1 MLEKLE
7 RLIFLYDFYG
17 PLLTE
22 RQKQAIELYYEA
34 DLSLSEVAQQMAITR
49 QGVYDLLKRTEHALE
64 DYESKLRLATRFQE
78 DRRKIEEA
86 YRILNQVEISKQ
98 PWVQE
103 TAQILAE
110 VLEIDGSPEGSDAGG
125 I

>member
-7 RLIFLYDFYG
+7 RLILLYDFYG

-34 DLSLSEVAQQMAITR
+34 DLGLSEVAQQMGITR
-49 QGVYDLLKRTEHALE
+49 QGVYDLLKRTERALE
-64 DYESKLRLATRFQE
+64 EYELRLRLAARFQE
-78 DRRKIEEA
+78 DRKKIGKA
-86 YRILNQVEISKQ
+86 YRILNRAEFRGQ
-98 PWVQE
+98 PRVQE
-103 TAQILAE
+103 TVQILAE
-110 VLEIDGSPEGSDAGG
+110 VLEIDSSPEGSDTGG

>member
-1 MLEKLE
+1 MEKLE

-22 RQKQAIELYYEA
+22 RQRQAIELHYEA
-34 DLSLSEVAQQMAITR
+34 DLGLSEVAHQMGITR

-64 DYESKLRLATRFQE
+64 EYESRLLLAARFQE
-78 DRRKIEEA
+78 DRKKIEEA
-86 YRILNQVEISKQ
+86 YRLLNQIKSNS
-98 PWVQE
+98 WALE
-103 TAQILAE
+103 TARILAE
-110 VLEIDGSPEGSDAGG
+110 VLEIKSSAEGSDAGG